1 MKHISYLF
9 VFLSAVL
16 SAQKIQIVDSENGQ
30 PIANARILL
39 PNQLLYTNEDGFA
52 PVDESSKDFEV
63 SASGFKK
70 EKIKNFSSVIKLQP
84 AFKDIEEVKIVSVD
98 IKKLFEDVFKNYH
111 KRYYD
116 EPSIYDVVMKQKAFD
131 NNKLHFMSIS
141 EAKLW
146 SKTNSYNYKDGYNKK
161 YDDIL
166 QLQLNNVKYLKINK
180 SDSVFSAKVEEFKHE
195 YMGNYFFNY
204 ELNRTLTNIR
214 SHQAKY
220 SGTLVSEE
228 DGEQLI
234 SFKIKTI
241 RGTKIEGNLKYNTA
255 DKVITFF
262 VANYAM
268 DDLPIEKKV
277 STDGRSFDYKYG
289 NAILTFD
296 FYKKDGLYVPA
307 LNKFETDNYTM
318 FYKDE
323 THVKKAMRE
332 IVYNTFA
339 KSDKKGLDPKVDFA
353 KSIWENIPVKDDK
366 ESTVLLSKEEQEFI
380 NQK

>member
-1 MKHISYLF
+1 MKHVSFLF

-16 SAQKIQIVDSENGQ
+16 SAQKIQIVDAENGK

-39 PNQLLYTNEDGFA
+39 SNQLLYTNEDGFA
-52 PVDESSKDFEV
+52 PVDENSKDFEV

-70 EKIKNFSSVIKLQP
+70 EKIKNFSSVIKLHP

-161 YDDIL
+161 YDEIL

-180 SDSVFSAKVEEFKHE
+180 SDSIFSAKVEEFTHE

-262 VANYAM
+262 ETNYAM
-268 DDLPIEKKV
+268 DDLPVEK
-277 STDGRSFDYKYG
+277 RFQ
-289 NAILTFD
+289 LTEERLIINMEMPF
-296 FYKKDGLYVPA
+296 LP
-307 LNKFETDNYTM
+307 
-318 FYKDE
+318 
-323 THVKKAMRE
+323 
-332 IVYNTFA
+332 
-339 KSDKKGLDPKVDFA
+339 
-353 KSIWENIPVKDDK
+353 SI
-366 ESTVLLSKEEQEFI
+366 FI
-380 NQK
+380 RKMVFMCPL